1 MEFDRI
7 GSDRCF
13 TFQFRDHFGDGTNLG
28 FADDVGTTKDNAGVR
43 GAWLDGE
50 GNLLAGV

>member
-1 MEFDRI
+1 MELNRI
-7 GSDRCF
+7 GSDRGF
-13 TFQFRDHFGDGTNLG
+13 TFQFRDHFGDGANLG
-28 FADDVGTTKDNAGVR
+28 FANDVGTTKDNAAVG